1 MKELHRISID
11 PEICLGQPTVRGM
24 RTTVSVIL
32 KQIVSGM
39 TPQEILKPLPELEGE
54 DVVQAF
60 KYAAWH
66 YSEKTKP
73 IP

>member
-1 MKELHRISID
+1 
-11 PEICLGQPTVRGM
+11 M